1 MHEDNVED
9 FPLTFS
15 SLVRKCENF
24 KCFPVKTI
32 ISTEHC
38 WNVISIYRFIFA
50 TWWYLQNLFHHQVK
64 KWLSS
69 NWKETIWTLNVSI
82 CFWNSFSSRDFHIG
96 NVCYSANESLPSYHY
111 PSPQTYLSDN
121 TIPITGT
128 PPPIWKW
135 MRVGE
140 GARKAKIG
148 GRHRTG
154 PGRIRPDGGSLPRN
168 EGFQALLVVTE
179 FSTFLFSPPLY
190 IIFSFLCCLRIF
202 LVPTLLP
209 SLSLPFLEPSVYAK
223 LDLKD
228 FPIKKGIFKVFF

>member
-1 MHEDNVED
+1 MIFTKPV
-9 FPLTFS
+9 S
-15 SLVRKCENF
+15 SSGQKMIIIKLERNYLDSE
-24 KCFPVKTI
+24 CFNLFL
-32 ISTEHC
+32 E
-38 WNVISIYRFIFA
+38 FIFKSRFSHRERV
-50 TWWYLQNLFHHQVK
+50 LQ
-64 KWLSS
+64 
-69 NWKETIWTLNVSI
+69 
-82 CFWNSFSSRDFHIG
+82 C
-96 NVCYSANESLPSYHY
+96 PSYHY

-154 PGRIRPDGGSLPRN
+154 KGRIRPDGGSLPRN